1 MHRLIET
8 WVILDYSDRIMTIE
22 FSLGE
27 LFTIS
32 ISTCF
37 CPWYEITF
45 ILSVDTV
52 YPGLIYFSHN
62 PVSNILWTHTS
73 NLCSYKLYFYFIIL
87 VSGLLFLN

>member
-1 MHRLIET
+1 M
-8 WVILDYSDRIMTIE
+8 MIE

-37 CPWYEITF
+37 CPRYEITF

-52 YPGLIYFSHN
+52 YPGLIYFSYN
-62 PVSNILWTHTS
+62 PVSNIH
-73 NLCSYKLYFYFIIL
+73 
-87 VSGLLFLN
+87 